1 MALNIF
7 RKDRPVNT
15 DPSEALL
22 RTVMATFWFA
32 GWFFIAPTDAGDWQ
46 RTALWALHLTFG
58 VLLFRALRTNASPT
72 RITRTIR
79 VQTLIIVIGLFIQPE
94 SFSALSPIVA
104 MLAAMR
110 LSRFWWVLWA
120 LALSAVNIASEV
132 GYGGYPFGFFDG
144 LVQASIILA
153 FATFAFSLN
162 RAQRARAETQAV
174 LADLRQAHERLQ
186 EYADQIQDLVIAE
199 ERGRISRDLHDTLG
213 HRLTVS
219 IVQLEGAGR
228 LVPDQPQRASQ
239 MIETVR
245 EQLVEG
251 LQDVRST
258 VSKLRTPAEREPS
271 LVASIAHLADDFE
284 QATQLAVTVSVE
296 EDLPP
301 LPEQRRQALFLATQE
316 ALTNIQRHAQARVA
330 TITLRN
336 AAEYSKVII
345 NVDDDGQGMTAG
357 SIENGFGLR
366 GMKERI
372 EHLGGSVDIDSAVT
386 KGTSVHVTLP
396 IGDYRDSA

>member
-1 MALNIF
+1 MTVGDRWHYAVGHPPQQNERAMALNIF
-7 RKDRPVNT
+7 RKNRPVNT

-32 GWFFIAPTDAGDWQ
+32 GWFFIGPSEVGEWERA
-46 RTALWALHLTFG
+46 ALWVLHLTFG
-58 VLLFRALRTNASPT
+58 VLLLRALRTDASPT

-79 VQTLIIVIGLFIQPE
+79 IQTLIIAIGLFIQPE

-120 LALSAVNIASEV
+120 LALGAINIASEV
-132 GYGGYPFGFFDG
+132 GYGGYPLGFFDG
-144 LVQASIILA
+144 LVQSTIILA

-162 RAQRARAETQAV
+162 RAQVARAETQAV

-186 EYADQIQDLVIAE
+186 EYADQIQDLAVAE

-239 MIETVR
+239 MIETV
-245 EQLVEG
+245 
-251 LQDVRST
+251 
-258 VSKLRTPAEREPS
+258 
-271 LVASIAHLADDFE
+271 
-284 QATQLAVTVSVE
+284 
-296 EDLPP
+296 
-301 LPEQRRQALFLATQE
+301 
-316 ALTNIQRHAQARVA
+316 
-330 TITLRN
+330 
-336 AAEYSKVII
+336 
-345 NVDDDGQGMTAG
+345 
-357 SIENGFGLR
+357 
-366 GMKERI
+366 
-372 EHLGGSVDIDSAVT
+372 
-386 KGTSVHVTLP
+386 
-396 IGDYRDSA
+396 